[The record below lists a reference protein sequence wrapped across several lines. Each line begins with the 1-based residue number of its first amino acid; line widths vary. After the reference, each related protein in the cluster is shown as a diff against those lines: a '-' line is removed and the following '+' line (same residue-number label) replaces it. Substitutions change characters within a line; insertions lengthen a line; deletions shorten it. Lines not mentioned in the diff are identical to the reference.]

1 MAATTVFNRTAGFL
15 LMRLVPL
22 TPRVRKI
29 LDSLPGAVLV
39 AIVAP
44 TAVHGDLAL
53 ILGLVAAF
61 VAARLTKNDFIA
73 VLAAVAVAAGR
84 PRLQE
89 TALGPHSVHRS
100 QCTTLWAVGC
110 TRAPVLVLVL

>member
-1 MAATTVFNRTAGFL
+1 MTSLAGLVDAHTLLAICVMAATTVFNRTAGFL

-44 TAVHGDLAL
+44 TAVHGDLAMV
-53 ILGLVAAF
+53 LGLVAAF
-61 VAARLTKNDFIA
+61 VATRLTKNDFIA
-73 VLAAVAVAAGR
+73 VLAAVAVAAGVR
-84 PRLQE
+84 
-89 TALGPHSVHRS
+89 ALGF
-100 QCTTLWAVGC
+100 
-110 TRAPVLVLVL
+110 

>member
-1 MAATTVFNRTAGFL
+1 MTDLVDPNTLMAICVMAAITVFNRTAGFL

-61 VAARLTKNDFIA
+61 VATRLTKNDFIA
-73 VLAAVAVAAGR
+73 VLAAVAVAAGVR
-84 PRLQE
+84 
-89 TALGPHSVHRS
+89 ALGF
-100 QCTTLWAVGC
+100 
-110 TRAPVLVLVL
+110 

>member
-1 MAATTVFNRTAGFL
+1 MTDLVDPITLLAICVMAATTVFNRTAGFL

-44 TAVHGDLAL
+44 TAVHGDLAM
-53 ILGLVAAF
+53 ILGLGAAF
-61 VAARLTKNDFIA
+61 LATRLTKNDFIA
-73 VLAAVAVAAGR
+73 VLAAVAVAAGVR
-84 PRLQE
+84 
-89 TALGPHSVHRS
+89 ALGF
-100 QCTTLWAVGC
+100 
-110 TRAPVLVLVL
+110 